1 LPERSCADCIH
12 ISSIIL
18 VNLDKLEKVI
28 TFITHTGQDMTGES
42 EVLPVMFQS

>member
-1 LPERSCADCIH
+1 MPERSCADCTH

-28 TFITHTGQDMTGES
+28 TFITDTGQNMTGES